1 MTLYHILYLY
11 MQEKKFYKKMSK
23 PLTVTM
29 VRLRG
34 RGLILCFMPRRKT
47 GTLIC
52 HKTGTLIIHYL
63 VLSVLA
69 NGMQRYEGVI
79 CLQMPIRP
87 RLRNP
92 GMWKIQLEELS

>member
-69 NGMQRYEGVI
+69 NWGCSDM
-79 CLQMPIRP
+79 
-87 RLRNP
+87 
-92 GMWKIQLEELS
+92 KELSVSKCQYGPG